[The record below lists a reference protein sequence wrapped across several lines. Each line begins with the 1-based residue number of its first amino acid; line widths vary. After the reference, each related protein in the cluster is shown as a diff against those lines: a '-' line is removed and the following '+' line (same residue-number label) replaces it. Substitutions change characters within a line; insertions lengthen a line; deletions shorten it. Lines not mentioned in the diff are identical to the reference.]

1 MKVTLCPTVDLV
13 AIAALGVLAFWY
25 GFRKLAA
32 IPSSLEVPEA
42 PADGGTEG
50 GEVDA
55 QESTSIR

>member
-13 AIAALGVLAFWY
+13 AIAALGVLVFWW

-32 IPSSLEVPEA
+32 IPASLEVTET
-42 PADGGTEG
+42 PADNDTEG

-55 QESTSIR
+55 PESTSIR